1 MEKKRRTE
9 IAELGEFGLIDL
21 LTRGFDSADASTL
34 RAAGDDA
41 AIVMPPS
48 GEAVLCSTDALLEG
62 IDFDLTYFPLRHL
75 GYKAVTVAASDILAM
90 NALPS
95 QLMVSLGVSS
105 KLSVEALQELYEGI
119 AFACREQGID
129 LVGGDTKASMTGL
142 VLGLTALGHAPKEKV
157 VSRGGAQQNDLI
169 CISGNLGAAYMG
181 LRLLEREKRVLAD
194 VKDPEPKFAGYEY
207 LLEKYL
213 KPRLRKDIVEALAEE
228 GIVPTSM
235 IDLSDG
241 LSSDLMQI
249 CKASKCGARIY
260 LDRIPIARQTY
271 ALAEEMNADPV
282 VAALNGGE
290 DHELLFTVPLAFTG
304 GLLGMLVTGQQ
315 LTMISLMGFI
325 VLMGTV
331 VNNGIVFV
339 DYANQLRLGGME
351 RRAAL
356 IATGKTRMRPIL
368 MTTLTTVLAM
378 LQLVFSNDMASQL
391 MSGMAIVIICGLSYA
406 TLMTLYI
413 VPILY
418 DILFKKPP
426 LVVDVGDDGM
436 DDIPDDAAEYIAQ
449 SNAAEAQPE
458 A

>member
-249 CKASKCGARIY
+249 CKASKCGVGIH
-260 LDRIPIARQTY
+260 LFGQGIGLPCDR
-271 ALAEEMNADPV
+271 NPV
-282 VAALNGGE
+282 EVYAALNGGE
-290 DHELLFTVPLAFTG
+290 DHELLFTVPLALQEQVMRMGCVDVIGHITPESTG
-304 GLLGMLVTGQQ
+304 VYLVTPDGADIRLKAQ
-315 LTMISLMGFI
+315 GF
-325 VLMGTV
+325 
-331 VNNGIVFV
+331 
-339 DYANQLRLGGME
+339 
-351 RRAAL
+351 
-356 IATGKTRMRPIL
+356 
-368 MTTLTTVLAM
+368 
-378 LQLVFSNDMASQL
+378 
-391 MSGMAIVIICGLSYA
+391 
-406 TLMTLYI
+406 
-413 VPILY
+413 
-418 DILFKKPP
+418 
-426 LVVDVGDDGM
+426 
-436 DDIPDDAAEYIAQ
+436 
-449 SNAAEAQPE
+449 PE
-458 A
+458 KE